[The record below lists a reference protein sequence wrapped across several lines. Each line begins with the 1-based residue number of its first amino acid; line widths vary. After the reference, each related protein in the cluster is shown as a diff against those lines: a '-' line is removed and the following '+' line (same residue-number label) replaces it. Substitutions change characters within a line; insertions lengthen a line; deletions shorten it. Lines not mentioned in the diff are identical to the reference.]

1 MRMVI
6 ITILS
11 AITVLFIWI
20 PINAS
25 ISAIMSAELTDR
37 YLNRIIFLFI
47 LHYFHPPSLN
57 IYIAKPEMQI
67 NLY

>member
-47 LHYFHPPSLN
+47 LHYFHPLP
-57 IYIAKPEMQI
+57 
-67 NLY
+67 